1 MIARVVQTLHPLSL
15 VVRIKSKT
23 STIPSMVRY
32 CLLRADPLCMDSLLP
47 NTWSGAQ
54 FHKTCVIVR
63 LWRVRCAYTYS
74 LLGLSSD
81 MLVALINGSITK
93 I

>member
-1 MIARVVQTLHPLSL
+1 
-15 VVRIKSKT
+15 
-23 STIPSMVRY
+23 MVRY
-32 CLLRADPLCMDSLLP
+32 CLLRADPLTHGFVTSEYMA
-47 NTWSGAQ
+47 GAR

-63 LWRVRCAYTYS
+63 LRRVRCAYIYS

-81 MLVALINGSITK
+81 MLAALINGPITK